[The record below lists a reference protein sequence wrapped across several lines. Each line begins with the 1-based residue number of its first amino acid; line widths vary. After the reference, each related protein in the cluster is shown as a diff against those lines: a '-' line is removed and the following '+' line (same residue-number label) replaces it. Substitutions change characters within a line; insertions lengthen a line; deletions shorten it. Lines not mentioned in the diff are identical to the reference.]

1 MFLIQF
7 KDSSAI
13 KKEVSPRTTSVFLHI
28 TNWSQSNRKAHSELQ
43 SLPYVPSTPIH
54 TLLTQGVSSSGV
66 YQNDLEN
73 FKRHTMAVCL
83 HHAHLSGVR
92 GCPCH
97 SLVFEKYQHYR
108 VCRNCFKGTHCTHT
122 SYRAWHLKLQLS
134 LSEIRNLKASLQRIP
149 TGQGQMELQVF
160 IAKTCARLAMH
171 FTVLKGGSFFFYLPT
186 NKLPNSGTFLL
197 SVSKWKEGSRASSG
211 VLASPTHQ
219 KEKNCHT
226 SMCIRECVRT
236 TCVCVQ
242 QAQG

>member
-13 KKEVSPRTTSVFLHI
+13 RKEVSPRTTTVFLHI
-28 TNWSQSNRKAHSELQ
+28 TNWSQSNGRAHSELQ

-92 GCPCH
+92 GCPCR
-97 SLVFEKYQHYR
+97 SPVFEKHQHYR

-122 SYRAWHLKLQLS
+122 PYRVWHLKLQLS
-134 LSEIRNLKASLQRIP
+134 LSEIRNLKASVQRIP

-160 IAKTCARLAMH
+160 TAKTCARLAMH
-171 FTVLKGGSFFFYLPT
+171 FTVLKGGSFSFYLPT
-186 NKLPNSGTFLL
+186 NELPNSGTFY
-197 SVSKWKEGSRASSG
+197 SVYPRGRKGAEH
-211 VLASPTHQ
+211 HQ
-219 KEKNCHT
+219 EFQLPPL
-226 SMCIRECVRT
+226 IRKRKTAKHPCAYVSACV
-236 TCVCVQ
+236 
-242 QAQG
+242 